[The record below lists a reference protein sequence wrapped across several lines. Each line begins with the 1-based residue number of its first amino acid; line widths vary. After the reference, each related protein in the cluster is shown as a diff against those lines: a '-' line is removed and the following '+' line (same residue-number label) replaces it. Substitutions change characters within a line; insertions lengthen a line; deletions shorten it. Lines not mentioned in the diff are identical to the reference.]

1 MYIEFC
7 HKKTLDNA
15 LANCNNTATI
25 CLVENSDIEPNVLAY
40 DGTADNNLR
49 YVGANPNNYVSFKG
63 ELWRIIGVMNNIT
76 DSNGNVESHIKI
88 IRNDPIGDYS
98 YDNKANGTGSSNND
112 NGSSYWWDSALKVVL
127 NGVYYNRSSG
137 NCPNGAK
144 GATKVCNFTNIGL
157 TADSRNMID
166 SVVWNIG
173 SVYLDYSV
181 KDAYTA
187 ERGNRVYS
195 NYGNREATWTG
206 YVGLPYVTGAG
217 YSVLGFSDTFC
228 DKLTS
233 DREKCLSNS

>member
-15 LANCNNTATI
+15 LANCNNTAII

-49 YVGANPNNYVSFKG
+49 YVGANPNNYVSFNG

-112 NGSSYWWDSALKVVL
+112 NGSSYWWDSALKVAL
-127 NGVYYNRSSG
+127 NG
-137 NCPNGAK
+137 
-144 GATKVCNFTNIGL
+144 
-157 TADSRNMID
+157 
-166 SVVWNIG
+166 
-173 SVYLDYSV
+173 
-181 KDAYTA
+181 
-187 ERGNRVYS
+187 
-195 NYGNREATWTG
+195 
-206 YVGLPYVTGAG
+206 
-217 YSVLGFSDTFC
+217 
-228 DKLTS
+228 
-233 DREKCLSNS
+233 